1 MRIDKQKVKDLAFL
15 YYLVTKGAMD
25 IPDKKWKLWF
35 THQEE
40 PSVEAFI
47 EQIQT
52 KIESILQRET
62 KKSLT
67 LRKGIPYSIVGATEF
82 IDEFLK
88 EILE

>member
-1 MRIDKQKVKDLAFL
+1 MKIDKEKVKDLATL

-40 PSVEAFI
+40 PSVEEF
-47 EQIQT
+47 
-52 KIESILQRET
+52 IESIQSKIEAMLRKET
-62 KKSLT
+62 KNSLT
-67 LRKGIPYSIVGATEF
+67 LRKGIPYSIVGVTEF

-88 EILE
+88 ENLR

>member
-1 MRIDKQKVKDLAFL
+1 MSGDREKVKDLAML

-25 IPDKKWKLWF
+25 IPEKKWKLWF

-40 PSVEAFI
+40 PSVEAYI
-47 EQIQT
+47 EQIQN
-52 KIESILQRET
+52 KIEVMLQREL

-67 LRKGIPYSIVGATEF
+67 LRKGIPYSIVGVTEF

-88 EILE
+88 ENLK